1 MKRGRLSHAPTIN
14 GHILEEPTNYYKHNM
29 LPNVRVMA
37 MKSEY
42 VKKKKK
48 ASIAL
53 VEPSD
58 QPQQLSKKDILLQ
71 E

>member
-1 MKRGRLSHAPTIN
+1 MKRGRLSHTPTIN

-42 VKKKKK
+42 VKKKV
-48 ASIAL
+48 SIAL

>member
-14 GHILEEPTNYYKHNM
+14 GRILEEPTNYYKHNM

-42 VKKKKK
+42 VKKKK
-48 ASIAL
+48 ASTAL

-58 QPQQLSKKDILLQ
+58 EPQQLSKKDILLQ